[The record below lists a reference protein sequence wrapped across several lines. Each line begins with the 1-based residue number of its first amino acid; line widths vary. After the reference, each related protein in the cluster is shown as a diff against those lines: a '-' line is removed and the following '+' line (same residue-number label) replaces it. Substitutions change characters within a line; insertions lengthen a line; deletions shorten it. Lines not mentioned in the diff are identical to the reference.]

1 MKFRVTAAVAGAL
14 MVAGCSGGGES
25 GNGSGGSKD
34 LAADYTKAADALIA
48 KMDGGKT
55 VPAADDPA
63 VKAYDVE
70 ADRAIGAIGTDA
82 LPASGFDSFDR
93 LCGKGT
99 AIIQAYVSAGVP
111 ANADPAAR
119 AQAMNANAE
128 RYIDQMFTPLL
139 FSARCTA
146 AHLPFID
153 RTLSDADVKEKPQAV
168 AQIRGGAWGQASGLL
183 EMAGDAKLDT
193 PRRKKIMD
201 MLAED
206 AGKFAIVLTA
216 AQRAELAQAAQQT
229 KAGLPADL
237 RGDADRI
244 ASELQKAPCG
254 KLCTA

>member
-1 MKFRVTAAVAGAL
+1 MKTLTIAALAAL
-14 MVAGCSGGGES
+14 AALAGCSGGAG
-25 GNGSGGSKD
+25 GNGSAKAD
-34 LAADYTKAADALIA
+34 LAADYTRAADALIA

-55 VPAADDPA
+55 IPAASDPA
-63 VKAYDVE
+63 VKAYDAE
-70 ADRAIGAIGTDA
+70 ADKAMAAIGTDA
-82 LPASGFDSFDR
+82 LPADSFDSFDN
-93 LCGKGT
+93 LCGKGAT
-99 AIIQAYVSAGVP
+99 IIQAYVGSGLPAG
-111 ANADPAAR
+111 ADEAAR

-153 RTLSDADVKEKPQAV
+153 KSLSQEDVKAKPQAL

-183 EMAGDAKLDT
+183 EMAADPKLDA

-201 MLAED
+201 MLADD
-206 AGKFAIVLTA
+206 AGKFAIVFTT
-216 AQRAELAQAAQQT
+216 AQREQLSQAAQQA
-229 KAGLPADL
+229 KGQLPANAQ
-237 RGDADRI
+237 GDADRI